1 MRVAVAG
8 ATGVLGRAT
17 VPLLREEGHE
27 VRGFARGV
35 PAGDEGLVAVDLLDR
50 DAVLGFARDW
60 RPEAILHLA
69 TAIPHD
75 LQPRRAVEQFAPTN
89 RLRTE
94 GTRNLIA
101 AAEAAGGARLVSQS
115 IAFMSAPGPGPAGE
129 EVPLRDG
136 EDDVLAPIVAPVA
149 ELERLTLDA
158 GGTVLRFG
166 QLYGLGTAFARDGG
180 IGAAAARGRMPVV
193 TRHGHSSVFSMVH
206 ADDAAT
212 AIAAA
217 LRSGAR
223 GIFQIVDDEPAE
235 VGEWLP
241 ALAAALGGPSPRRV
255 PAWLARPMIGA
266 YGVAYMCELRGASNA
281 KAKRELGWEP
291 SIPSWREGFRRP

>member
-8 ATGVLGRAT
+8 ATGVLGRACL
-17 VPLLREEGHE
+17 PLLREHGHE
-27 VRGFARGV
+27 VRGFARNV
-35 PAGDEGLVAVDLLDR
+35 PAGSEDLVAVDLLDR
-50 DAVLGFARDW
+50 DAVVGFAREW

-75 LQPRRAVEQFAPTN
+75 LEPRRAVEQFAPTN

-101 AAEAAGGARLVSQS
+101 AADAAGDAWLIAES
-115 IAFMSAPGPGPAGE
+115 IAFMSAPGSGPADE
-129 EVPLRDG
+129 QVPLRNR

-166 QLYGLGTAFARDGG
+166 QLYGPGTAFARDGG
-180 IGAAAARGRMPVV
+180 IGAMAAAGRMPVL
-193 TRHGHSSVFSMVH
+193 TRHGRSSVFSMLH
-206 ADDAAT
+206 TGDAAT
-212 AIAAA
+212 AIAAT
-217 LRSGAR
+217 LRTGAR
-223 GIFQIVDDEPAE
+223 GIFNVVDDDPAE
-235 VGEWLP
+235 VAEWLP
-241 ALAAALGGPSPRRV
+241 VLADALGGRTPRRL
-255 PAWLARPMIGA
+255 PAWLARPLVGA

-281 KAKRELGWEP
+281 KARRELGWEP
-291 SIPSWREGFRRP
+291 SIASWREGFRAL